1 MAISSRRRP
10 GFTLVELLVV
20 ITIIGMLVA
29 LLLPA
34 VQTVRERGRQV
45 QCLNNLKNLSLAAIN
60 HDSSKGQLPALS
72 QFIKRGNKDYASVG
86 SDAKSVGNVQISSP
100 PATLSELKGI
110 VSFSWATVLM
120 PR

>member
-1 MAISSRRRP
+1 MALSARRRP

-45 QCLNNLKNLSLAAIN
+45 QCLNNLKQLGLAAIN
-60 HDSSKGQLPALS
+60 HDSAKGQLPGFS
-72 QFIKRGNKDYASVG
+72 QFVKRGNTEY
-86 SDAKSVGNVQISSP
+86 
-100 PATLSELKGI
+100 
-110 VSFSWATVLM
+110 ATVVYN
-120 PR
+120 PTTRKFAVDSV